1 MSEQTSNPANAGE
14 VPWQM
19 QMYRKSL
26 KKRQKVEL
34 LSKLMGPSAGKRC
47 VMISG
52 HDNNGAMN
60 YEFRAGGG
68 TWTWGQVYDDGIAEM
83 SEFLG
88 DPVAHIDINKFPW
101 PDNSFDVLII
111 IDVHE
116 HFSDLDGFNRE
127 IARVVAP
134 GGMAIVTTPNGNTSL
149 PVAFVKRH
157 VGMGPEIYGH
167 VVQGYRVNEL
177 QKMMSSVG
185 LTPVNWGGYSKF
197 FTESAELAINLAYV
211 KIILKKKE
219 HPDVMVGTIAP
230 TNKKEMAAVQKEMR
244 MYSLIFPFMYLFSL
258 LDKLIPG
265 RGGYAV
271 AVSARKRA

>member
-1 MSEQTSNPANAGE
+1 MSDLTTERTTDAA

-26 KKRQKVEL
+26 KKQQKVVL
-34 LSKLMGPSAGKRC
+34 LSKLMGPSTGKRC
-47 VMISG
+47 LLISG

-60 YEFRAGGG
+60 YEFRAAGG

-101 PDNSFDVLII
+101 PDNSFDVLIM

-116 HFSDLDGFNRE
+116 HFADLSSLNHE

-134 GGMAIVTTPNGNTSL
+134 NGVAIVTTPSGDTRL
-149 PVAFVKRH
+149 PVAFLKRH

-167 VVQGYRVNEL
+167 VVQGYTVRQL
-177 QKMMSSVG
+177 QQMMTAVG
-185 LTPVNWGGYSKF
+185 LRPLDWGGYSRF
-197 FTESAELAINLAYV
+197 FTEFAELAINLAYV
-211 KIILKKKE
+211 KILLKKKE
-219 HPDVMVGTIAP
+219 HPEVMQGTIAP
-230 TNKKEMAAVQKEMR
+230 TNKKEMKAVQKEMR
-244 MYSLIFPFMYLFSL
+244 MYSFIYPFMYGFSL

-265 RGGYAV
+265 RSGYAV
-271 AVSARKRA
+271 AVSARKAG